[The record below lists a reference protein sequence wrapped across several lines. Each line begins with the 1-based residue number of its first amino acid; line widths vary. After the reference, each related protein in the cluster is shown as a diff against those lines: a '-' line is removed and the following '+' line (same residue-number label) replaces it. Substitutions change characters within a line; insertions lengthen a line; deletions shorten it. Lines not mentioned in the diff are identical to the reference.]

1 MLKSFIVN
9 TLIIVSLLNTII
21 LPVFQPVR
29 AEIIGTQKFL
39 EIQQRSSQI
48 NQIDQ
53 FLAREDVRE
62 QLIEW
67 GVDPVDAQ
75 ARVVALSD
83 EELQLVTERLETLP
97 AGGTSALAVV
107 GIVFVVLLILELVGV
122 TNVFTSL

>member
-1 MLKSFIVN
+1 MLKSSLVN
-9 TLIIVSLLNTII
+9 TLIVVFLLNTII
-21 LPVFQPVR
+21 LPVLQPVR
-29 AEIIGTQKFL
+29 GEIIGTQKFL
-39 EIQQRSSQI
+39 DMQQRNRQI
-48 NQIDQ
+48 NQIDG

-83 EELQLVTERLETLP
+83 AELQLVTERLETLP
-97 AGGTSALAVV
+97 AGGTSALAIV